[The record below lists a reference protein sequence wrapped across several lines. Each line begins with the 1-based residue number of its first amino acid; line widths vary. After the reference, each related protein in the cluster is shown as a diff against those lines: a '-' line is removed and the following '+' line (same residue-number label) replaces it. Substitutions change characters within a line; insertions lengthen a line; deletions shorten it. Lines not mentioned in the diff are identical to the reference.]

1 MEKRR
6 NEMTPEQQNL
16 CREIIRA
23 VLYHARESDSLIN
36 SYKSALTLCYTADEK
51 KEMERIINEH
61 RN

>member
-1 MEKRR
+1 
-6 NEMTPEQQNL
+6 MTPEQQNL